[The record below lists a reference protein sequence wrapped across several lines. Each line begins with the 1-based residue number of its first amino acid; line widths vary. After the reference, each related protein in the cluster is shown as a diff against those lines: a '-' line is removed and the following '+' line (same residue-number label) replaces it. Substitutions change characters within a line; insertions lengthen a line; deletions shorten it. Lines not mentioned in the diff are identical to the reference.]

1 MGLNI
6 STFTYMCPNCYSF
19 QRSNVAAC
27 LKCGAEN
34 PHLAGGE
41 SREDPARQKVSL
53 PNVRQTARELVRLWA
68 VRKPGFSWGG
78 TLDFVVLKMPSMNPV
93 GEVKVWGRDG
103 LVSVGEVEHKI
114 SWRYGLLQSQAFMVE
129 DGGSVLARAQC
140 SRIFRQTF
148 SIEHGGKQYAL
159 KPRRE
164 GWLLSDGEREIGTL
178 AWEGGWFILQRLRMD
193 LPDDLPLVLALF
205 VVWLLESYNAED

>member
-1 MGLNI
+1 M
-6 STFTYMCPNCYSF
+6 STPAFTYMCPNCHSF
-19 QRSNVAAC
+19 QQLNVAAC

-41 SREDPARQKVSL
+41 SREDPARQKVSAL
-53 PNVRQTARELVRLWA
+53 NVRQTARELVRLWA
-68 VRKPGFSWGG
+68 VKKPGFSWGAS
-78 TLDFVVLKMPSMNPV
+78 LDFVILKMPSMNPI

-114 SWRYGLLQSQAFMVE
+114 SRRNGWLQSQAFMVE

-140 SRIFRQTF
+140 SGIFRRTF

-159 KPRRE
+159 KSRRE
-164 GWLLSDGEREIGTL
+164 GWLLSDGETEIGIL
-178 AWEGGWFILQRLRMD
+178 AWEGGWFTLQRLRMD
-193 LPDDLPLVLALF
+193 LPDDLPLVLTLF